1 MSFYCG
7 AIIYNL
13 PGLPSTGLISPP
25 KRAFFFGNG
34 YRKYI
39 SISEQQI
46 IPIVDCKCL
55 PLCIYFLLHMCYSP
69 GSLLDV
75 PAPSAFCFDVDY
87 HWASS
92 LPPVTLSAPFD
103 VSCVHIQIEF
113 LIRNHYHFDSLLN
126 ESSDLWHFASIIWL
140 EEKLIEV
147 AICARFSEFA
157 GWLPN
162 PEPYCVSSQKL
173 FATQPLIFFLCLF
186 MSFGLFF
193 GGVDFLEVTFAHTW
207 NI

>member
-157 GWLPN
+157 GWLPG
-162 PEPYCVSSQKL
+162 PEPYCVSSQNL
-173 FATQPLIFFLCLF
+173 FATLWILFLCL
-186 MSFGLFF
+186 SFISFF
-193 GGVDFLEVTFAHTW
+193 GGVDFF
-207 NI
+207 